1 MANGHSLVHIE
12 RRLFGSL
19 DDGTAVESFGLS
31 ARPVQMTAIN
41 LGAIITEL
49 STPDRDGCAGNV
61 VLGHDS
67 LESYLADRS
76 YLGAVVGRYAN
87 RIAHGS
93 VEIAGRAYHLP
104 RNDGAHHLHGGNDG
118 FNVRVWSAATEWSEE
133 FVAVEFSRT
142 SADGEEGYPG
152 RLHARVR
159 YELHLGGTLIIRYA
173 AVCDAPTVVNLT
185 QHTYFNLAGSGD
197 ILDHELTIAGDHYTP
212 VDVELIP
219 TGVIAS
225 VHGTPFDFR
234 TATPVGARVDDGH
247 VQLRHGHGYDHNVVL
262 RPRPSE
268 PSIVLREPRS
278 GRTLTISTT
287 EPGVQVYSGS
297 LLPAPRTG
305 LCLET
310 QLFPDSPHHP
320 AFPSTE
326 LAAGQRYLST
336 TVWHFGAR

>member
-1 MANGHSLVHIE
+1 MHLE

-19 DDGTAVESFGLS
+19 ADGTEVESFVLF
-31 ARPVQMTAIN
+31 ARPVEMTAIN
-41 LGAIITEL
+41 LGAIITAVR
-49 STPDRDGCAGNV
+49 TPDRDGHAGNV

-67 LESYLADRS
+67 LERYVADRS

-118 FNVRVWSAATEWSEE
+118 FNRRVWSAITERSEE
-133 FVAVEFSRT
+133 FVAVEFFRT

-152 RLHARVR
+152 TLHARVR

-185 QHTYFNLAGSGD
+185 QHTYFNLAGGGD
-197 ILDHELTIAGDHYTP
+197 ILDHDLTIAGDHFTP
-212 VDVELIP
+212 VDAELIP

-225 VHGTPFDFR
+225 VRDTPFDFR
-234 TATPVGARVDDGH
+234 TATPIGARVDNGH
-247 VQLRHGHGYDHNVVL
+247 VQLRHGHGYDHTIVL
-262 RPRPSE
+262 RPRARG
-268 PSIVLREPRS
+268 PSIVLRAPRS
-278 GRTLTISTT
+278 GRTLDISTT
-287 EPGVQVYSGS
+287 EPGVQVYSGNM
-297 LLPAPRTG
+297 LPAPRTG

-310 QLFPDSPHHP
+310 QHFPDSPHHP

-326 LAAGQRYLST
+326 LAAGQRYRAT
-336 TVWHFGAR
+336 TVWHFAAR